1 MSAVQ
6 IELTEKQWEIVEEIW
21 AKVEQE
27 TAYLATLSKEQ
38 RLAWFREHQY
48 PHPISFEREIGGTV
62 YTVNAHFSED
72 AETADEK
79 VNRILSRNIAL

>member
-62 YTVNAHFSED
+62 YTVNAHFSKE
-72 AETADEK
+72 AETADGK
-79 VNRILSRNIAL
+79 VNRILSQNIAL

>member
-6 IELTEKQWEIVEEIW
+6 IELTEQQWEIVEEIW

-72 AETADEK
+72 AETADGK
-79 VNRILSRNIAL
+79 VNRILSQNIAL